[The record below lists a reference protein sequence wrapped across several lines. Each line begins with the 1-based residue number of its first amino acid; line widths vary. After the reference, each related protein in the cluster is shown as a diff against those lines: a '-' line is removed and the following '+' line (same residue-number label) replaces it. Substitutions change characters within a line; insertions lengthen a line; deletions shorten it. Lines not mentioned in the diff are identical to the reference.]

1 MEDAHADGA
10 YAELYARRRAEA
22 EARRKALRDEGPAG
36 AAKADRIEKGLDAD
50 KNYRKRKKEGKEA
63 VARAET
69 ELTEQ
74 GVVLLG
80 RLGHGGSIELYIYDH
95 DGDKYG
101 GLLETK
107 GYKADVAALAKL
119 EDENADAL
127 VIQRK
132 KNAMR
137 KKRSRALQEVAA
149 EKAERR
155 VEVLTDLVEKLEAL
169 AVLAETL
176 SAEECY
182 LVDCLS
188 VI

>member
-1 MEDAHADGA
+1 MQK
-10 YAELYARRRAEA
+10 
-22 EARRKALRDEGPAG
+22 KALQGMLGRMFDD
-36 AAKADRIEKGLDAD
+36 ADRTGGVGELQ
-50 KNYRKRKKEGKEA
+50 
-63 VARAET
+63 ET
-69 ELTEQ
+69 
-74 GVVLLG
+74 
-80 RLGHGGSIELYIYDH
+80 
-95 DGDKYG
+95 
-101 GLLETK
+101 
-107 GYKADVAALAKL
+107 LAKL

-155 VEVLTDLVEKLEAL
+155 VEALADLVEKLEAL

-182 LVDCLS
+182 LVDLVS

>member
-36 AAKADRIEKGLDAD
+36 AAKADKLDYNQD
-50 KNYRKRKKEGKEA
+50 YHKEWRKRKKEGKEA

-80 RLGHGGSIELYIYDH
+80 RLGHGGSIERYIYDH
-95 DGDKYG
+95 VGDKYG

-107 GYKADVAALAKL
+107 DYKADVAELAKL
-119 EDENADAL
+119 EAKRGKTPEDEKAFT
-127 VIQRK
+127 RK
-132 KNAMR
+132 KNAMA
-137 KKRSRALQEVAA
+137 KKRSRAFQRVAA
-149 EKAERR
+149 EKAEGR
-155 VEVLTDLVEKLEAL
+155 VEAL
-169 AVLAETL
+169 AGQVEELL
-176 SAEECY
+176 AEECY
-182 LVDCLS
+182 LGELLS
-188 VI
+188 MT

>member
-36 AAKADRIEKGLDAD
+36 AAKADKLDYNQD
-50 KNYRKRKKEGKEA
+50 YHKEWRKRKKEGKEA

-80 RLGHGGSIELYIYDH
+80 RLGHGGSIERYIYDH
-95 DGDKYG
+95 VGDKYG

-107 GYKADVAALAKL
+107 DYKADVAALAKL
-119 EDENADAL
+119 EAENADAL
-127 VIQRK
+127 VIERK
-132 KNAMR
+132 KNAIK
-137 KKRSRALQEVAA
+137 KKRSRAFQRVAA
-149 EKAERR
+149 EKAEGR
-155 VEVLTDLVEKLEAL
+155 VEAL
-169 AVLAETL
+169 AGQVEELL
-176 SAEECY
+176 AEECY
-182 LVDCLS
+182 LGELLS
-188 VI
+188 MT